1 MNRSQVKKLTRLIYT
16 ETNGQAKE
24 LENIFQVLRKDG
36 SANALAILQSLEKM
50 ILKNEKQSQLYIESA
65 FELDKGTTSK
75 IKTDF
80 EKLLGKQLEANV
92 KEDKNL
98 IGGLKVRNGDFVW
111 EDSVLS
117 NLEQLKGV
125 INQ

>member
-1 MNRSQVKKLTRLIYT
+1 MNKNQIKKLTKLIYT
-16 ETNGQAKE
+16 ETDGQTKE

-50 ILKNEKQSQLYIESA
+50 ILKTEKQSQLYIESA
-65 FELDKGTTSK
+65 FELDKSTTSK

-80 EKLLGKQLEANV
+80 EKLLGKQLEAKV
-92 KEDKNL
+92 KKDKDL

-111 EDSVLS
+111 ENSVLS

>member
-1 MNRSQVKKLTRLIYT
+1 MNKNQVKKLTKLIYT
-16 ETNGQAKE
+16 ETDGQTKE

-80 EKLLGKQLEANV
+80 EKLLGKQLEAQV
-92 KEDKNL
+92 KEDKDL